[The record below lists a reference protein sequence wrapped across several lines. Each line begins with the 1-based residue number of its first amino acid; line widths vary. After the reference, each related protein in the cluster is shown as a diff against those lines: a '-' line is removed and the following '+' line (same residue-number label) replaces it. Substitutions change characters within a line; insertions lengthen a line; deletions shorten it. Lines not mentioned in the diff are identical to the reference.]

1 MLGRN
6 MCTLSDGKD
15 VRMTPA
21 PPQVDQVV
29 SQTASKWEDLGRL
42 LPGAPEAEGAAKV
55 HSAPA
60 RQDVAYKLIMNHE
73 AVFRDCVNNTNSNVV
88 GVELTQTTLK
98 RVDPNHAMYV
108 DQCLREVA
116 RRLLGRVNIAPEQ
129 KNPSDAAQSAAWN
142 ATSMYMLCRLQS
154 VPDEMPGRTPD
165 MTPAAAFAM
174 RAVLAEVGQV

>member
-1 MLGRN
+1 
-6 MCTLSDGKD
+6 
-15 VRMTPA
+15 
-21 PPQVDQVV
+21 
-29 SQTASKWEDLGRL
+29 
-42 LPGAPEAEGAAKV
+42 
-55 HSAPA
+55 
-60 RQDVAYKLIMNHE
+60 MNHE